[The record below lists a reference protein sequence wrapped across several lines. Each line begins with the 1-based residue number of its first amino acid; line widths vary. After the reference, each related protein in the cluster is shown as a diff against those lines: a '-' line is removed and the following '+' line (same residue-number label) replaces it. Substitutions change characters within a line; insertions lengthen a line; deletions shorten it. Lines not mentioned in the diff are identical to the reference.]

1 MIRRPG
7 EGTSATLRRRL
18 GAERS
23 DRGAV
28 AVTVAVM
35 MVVLVGIGAFT
46 LDFGLSYASTRQLQ
60 TASDAA
66 ALAAANVFA
75 DKTGS
80 CATILATPAWT
91 AEAANAASAIR
102 EDNRPGS
109 TEAGYTASC
118 TAKGSIQVRYVSAG
132 STPNL
137 LGGIFG
143 HSGPYATSR
152 PATAIVSAPSEAVG
166 VRPYAVCGSQLPTVL
181 PSTVFQMTL
190 PSTGNSLCPGASSS
204 GNWWSIDCPEVGS
217 NSNTYLGTATE
228 FGCTDPV
235 SIVPAQSP
243 RTGSALRSFL
253 EGSCPAK
260 SSSCLGANSGNLGGT
275 PILQAWNSLVS
286 SHKHILLPVFCGVP
300 PCDQAAVVNA
310 GGNNAIYPV
319 QALLGVVVC
328 GYHFGG
334 QDSTALGMT
343 GRCAGPTN
351 NPSSLTPS
359 TGGNQDNYLLLKAV
373 KMRVAGSSDE
383 SDCALGST
391 CDLQQRQVYLIE

>member
-1 MIRRPG
+1 MTRLDPHG
-7 EGTSATLRRRL
+7 AGALRRRL
-18 GAERS
+18 ETRTS
-23 DRGAV
+23 ERGAV
-28 AVTVAVM
+28 AVTVALM

-46 LDFGLSYASTRQLQ
+46 LDFGMSYASTRQLQ
-60 TASDAA
+60 AASDAA

-75 DKTGS
+75 DKPGS
-80 CATILATPAWT
+80 CATVLATPAWT
-91 AEAANAASAIR
+91 AAAANAASSIR
-102 EDNRPGS
+102 EDNRSAS
-109 TEAGYTASC
+109 TEASYSATC

-132 STPNL
+132 STPTV

-166 VRPYAVCGSQLPTVL
+166 VRPYAICGSQLPAVL

-190 PSTGNSLCPGASSS
+190 PSAGNTLCPGAASS

-217 NSNTYLGTATE
+217 NSTTYLGTATQN
-228 FGCTDPV
+228 GCTDPI
-235 SIVPAQSP
+235 SIVPNQSP
-243 RTGSALRSFL
+243 RTGSALRTYL
-253 EGSCPAK
+253 EGSCPAT

-275 PILQAWNSLVS
+275 PVLQAWDALVS
-286 SHKHILLPVFCGVP
+286 THKQILLPVFCGVP

-310 GGNNAIYPV
+310 GGNTAIYPV

-334 QDSTALGMT
+334 QDSSALGMT
-343 GRCAGPTN
+343 GECAGPTN
-351 NPSSLTPS
+351 NPSSLTAAS
-359 TGGNQDNYLLLKAV
+359 GDNQSNYLLLKAV
-373 KMRVAGSSDE
+373 KMRLAGSSDE

>member
-1 MIRRPG
+1 MR
-7 EGTSATLRRRL
+7 ARL
-18 GAERS
+18 PSQGAEH
-23 DRGAV
+23 GAV
-28 AVTVAVM
+28 AVTVAVLL
-35 MVVLVGIGAFT
+35 VVLVGIGAFT
-46 LDFGLSYASTRQLQ
+46 IDFGMSYASTRRLQ
-60 TASDAA
+60 AASDAA

-75 DKTGS
+75 DKPGS

-91 AEAANAASAIR
+91 AEAASAAAAIR
-102 EDNRPGS
+102 ADNRPGS
-109 TEAGYTASC
+109 TEAGYSATC
-118 TAKGSIQVRYVSAG
+118 TTKGSIQVRYTSAG
-132 STPNL
+132 STPSL

-143 HSGPYATSR
+143 HSGPYDSSR

-166 VRPYAVCGSQLPTVL
+166 VRPYAVCGSQLPAVM
-181 PSTVFQMTL
+181 PSAVFQMTL

-235 SIVPAQSP
+235 SVVPDQSP
-243 RTGSALRSFL
+243 RTGSALRTYL
-253 EGSCPAK
+253 ESSCAAK

-286 SHKHILLPVFCGVP
+286 THKHILLPVFCGVP

-334 QDSTALGMT
+334 QDSSALSMT
-343 GRCAGPTN
+343 GECAGPTN
-351 NPSSLTPS
+351 NPASLTPA

-373 KMRVAGSSDE
+373 KMRLAGTSDE

>member
-1 MIRRPG
+1 MSRFDARRTG
-7 EGTSATLRRRL
+7 TLRRRL
-18 GAERS
+18 GSERS

-46 LDFGLSYASTRQLQ
+46 LDFGVSYASTRRLQ
-60 TASDAA
+60 AASDAA

-91 AEAANAASAIR
+91 AAAASAASAIR

-109 TEAGYTASC
+109 TEASYSTTC
-118 TAKGSIQVRYVSAG
+118 TTKGSIQVRYVSGG
-132 STPNL
+132 STPTL

-143 HSGPYATSR
+143 HNGPYSTTR
-152 PATAIVSAPSEAVG
+152 PATAIVSAPSEAIG

-190 PSTGNSLCPGASSS
+190 PSTGNTMCPGASSS
-204 GNWWSIDCPEVGS
+204 GNWWSIDCPEAGS
-217 NSNTYLGTATE
+217 NSTTYLGTATQN
-228 FGCTDPV
+228 GCTDPI
-235 SIVPAQSP
+235 SIVPNQTP
-243 RTGSALRSFL
+243 RTGSALRTYL

-260 SSSCLGANSGNLGGT
+260 SSSCLAANSGNLGGT
-275 PILQAWNSLVS
+275 PILQAWDSLVS
-286 SHKHILLPVFCGVP
+286 THKQILLPVFCGVP
-300 PCDQAAVVNA
+300 PCDQSAVVNA

-319 QALLGVVVC
+319 QALIGVVVC

-334 QDSTALGMT
+334 QDSSGLSMT
-343 GRCAGPTN
+343 GECAGPTN
-351 NPSSLTPS
+351 NPSSLTPA
-359 TGGNQDNYLLLKAV
+359 TGDNQTNYLLLKAV
-373 KMRVAGSSDE
+373 KLRLSGSSHE
-383 SDCALGST
+383 SDCALGTS
-391 CDLQQRQVYLIE
+391 CDLQVRQVYLIE